1 MSQVDNVCAEK
12 TYLSHMYNTSAF
24 DKHTLSS
31 KIHIK
36 SVILIVAIF

>member
-1 MSQVDNVCAEK
+1 MSQVDCVCGEK
-12 TYLSHMYNTSAF
+12 ICLSHIYNTSAC

-36 SVILIVAIF
+36 SVVLLVAIF